1 MRITEIDER
10 LNQLRKKKARLDKLE
25 SEIKA
30 EVKELRPYLTSANS
44 RRHSPMALTTR
55 RFSLTILQRTITQE
69 FINIRRKK

>member
-10 LNQLRKKKARLDKLE
+10 LNQLRKKKARLDKLK

-30 EVKELRPYLTSANS
+30 EVKELRPYLTCVNS
-44 RRHSPMALTTR
+44 CHSPMALCTR
-55 RFSLTILQRTITQE
+55 KFSLTILQRTITQE